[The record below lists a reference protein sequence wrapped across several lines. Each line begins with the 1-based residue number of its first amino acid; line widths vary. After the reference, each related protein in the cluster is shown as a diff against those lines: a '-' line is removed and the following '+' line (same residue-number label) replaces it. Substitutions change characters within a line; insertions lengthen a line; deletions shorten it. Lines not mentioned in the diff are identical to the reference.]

1 MPETILAERYNALRT
16 SVNLVLGISSSGTP
30 EYGYGQ
36 GFNTTSVIGSRAA
49 NDIAN
54 ADKVLA
60 QDYEDLY
67 IDMIRARSHQVGVG
81 VAIDEFVV
89 GDYEANSP
97 TADKIEEA
105 YVLGLESLATN
116 LETDKFLVDSN
127 NLRLTSAPLANSS
140 RPDSQGTW
148 NGTISHI
155 FTMTFT
161 TETERRHFFNAGGE
175 IRLSA
180 SVDYSGSQAKTVDWQ
195 VILNAMGSTSFKATS
210 TANNAAVGTG
220 SSIGNYDLTNS
231 YQLVYS
237 RTGGAVYARNRYNV
251 YAKEY
256 ATGNT
261 TSAIQ
266 FKVDFVDGQPNNTTW
281 GIDEVV
287 SGTFNSNVQTATPD
301 SEITINGT
309 LYPAVSIELD
319 PTATIIST
327 LS

>member
-116 LETDKFLVDSN
+116 LETDKFLVNSN

-180 SVDYSGSQAKTVDWQ
+180 SVDYSGSQAKQ
-195 VILNAMGSTSFKATS
+195 YYLGH
-210 TANNAAVGTG
+210 
-220 SSIGNYDLTNS
+220 
-231 YQLVYS
+231 
-237 RTGGAVYARNRYNV
+237 
-251 YAKEY
+251 
-256 ATGNT
+256 
-261 TSAIQ
+261 
-266 FKVDFVDGQPNNTTW
+266 
-281 GIDEVV
+281 
-287 SGTFNSNVQTATPD
+287 
-301 SEITINGT
+301 
-309 LYPAVSIELD
+309 
-319 PTATIIST
+319 
-327 LS
+327 